1 MLARQRRGSR
11 PRLPDQVTLVH
22 GPHAVLGRFLLLAD
36 RAARDRGVYL
46 SLEDDFDALLAL
58 NEANRAHWHPIAPS
72 FDPRV
77 SDVGPD
83 NAFWIV
89 GRNEDGEA
97 VLTQVVRHYPLTDST
112 LADELQTLRFFYR
125 DPARSA
131 QAGERCEV
139 NTPDAA
145 RIRGS
150 VVYSGGTWFRPD
162 YRGLGL
168 ASIVPR
174 MGRAIALSRWNTDF
188 AFSLVLRRL
197 VEKQIPRRYGFRHV
211 EYAVDWRGSTA
222 GEHLEFALIWIA
234 QDDFV
239 FDLETTMVLHGPT
252 APREREAGSRP
263 RTARVRTG

>member
-1 MLARQRRGSR
+1 MLAKQRRRSR

-58 NEANRAHWHPIAPS
+58 NEANRAHWHPLAPS
-72 FDPRV
+72 FHPRC
-77 SDVGPD
+77 SAIDGD
-83 NAFWIV
+83 NGFWIL

-97 VLTQVVRHYPLTDST
+97 VLTQVVRYYPLNDTS
-112 LADELQTLRFFYR
+112 LADELRTLRFFYA
-125 DPARSA
+125 DPARHA
-131 QAGERCEV
+131 QRGERCEV
-139 NTPDAA
+139 SAPTAA
-145 RIRGS
+145 RIRGR
-150 VVYSGGTWFRPD
+150 VVNSGGTWFRPD
-162 YRGLGL
+162 YRGRGL

-174 MGRAIALSRWNTDF
+174 MARAIALSRWDTDF

-197 VEKQIPRRYGFRHV
+197 AEKGASRRYGFRQV

-222 GEHLEFALIWIA
+222 GEHLDFALMWIA

-239 FDLETTMVLHGPT
+239 FDLETTMVLHNANLPGDRQVSRSRI
-252 APREREAGSRP
+252 AHARAG
-263 RTARVRTG
+263 